1 MTKEQTR
8 KTILIIDDDQD
19 FREIIAIYLKEA
31 GYAVFTASNG
41 EEAKKELALV
51 SPDMIIL
58 DMIMPVLDGMAFLH
72 WLQQTGKQDIP
83 VLALTGLYKSDIE
96 TQALELGANDVHGKP
111 CLPDEIIERVA
122 KLLNAESQLLP
133 QTAHSDF

>member
-8 KTILIIDDDQD
+8 KKILIIDDDQD

-41 EEAKKELALV
+41 EEAKEELALI

-83 VLALTGLYKSDIE
+83 VLALTGLYKADIE
-96 TQALELGANDVHGKP
+96 TQALEMGANEVHGKP
-111 CLPDEIIERVA
+111 CLPNEILERVA
-122 KLLNAESQLLP
+122 KLLNAE
-133 QTAHSDF
+133 